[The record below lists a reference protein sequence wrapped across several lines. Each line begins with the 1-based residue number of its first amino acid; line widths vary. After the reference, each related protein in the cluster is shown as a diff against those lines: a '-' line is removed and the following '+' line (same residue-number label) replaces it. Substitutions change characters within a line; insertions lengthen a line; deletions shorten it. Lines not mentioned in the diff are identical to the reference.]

1 MVFYI
6 LESRGRM
13 LALLKEKSQ
22 VGIASKQRKKYEA
35 LKPKMKVEPPPMN
48 FAAEIRKLPKTDARG
63 QPIGGQ

>member
-1 MVFYI
+1 
-6 LESRGRM
+6 M

-35 LKPKMKVEPPPMN
+35 LKPKMKVEQPPMN
-48 FAAEIRKLPKTDARG
+48 FEAEIRKLPKTDARG

>member
-22 VGIASKQRKKYEA
+22 VGIACKQRKKYEA
-35 LKPKMKVEPPPMN
+35 LKPKMKVEPPPMI
-48 FAAEIRKLPKTDARG
+48 FASEIRKLPKTDDRG
-63 QPIGGQ
+63 QPIGGL